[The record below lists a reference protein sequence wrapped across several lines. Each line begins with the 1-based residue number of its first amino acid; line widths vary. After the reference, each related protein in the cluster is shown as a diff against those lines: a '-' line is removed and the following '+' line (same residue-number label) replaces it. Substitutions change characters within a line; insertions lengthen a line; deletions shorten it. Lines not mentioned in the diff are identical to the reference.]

1 MVKNGT
7 AFRSNQLT
15 LEAELMKNDQRVIEL
30 NANRKGLIDVLA
42 LFH

>member
-7 AFRSNQLT
+7 AFRSSQLT

-30 NANRKGLIDVLA
+30 NANSKGIG
-42 LFH
+42 